1 MVAISKDQLFGLF
14 PVFVLDLSAEG
25 LGREGAFP
33 YSRKS
38 NNNSVEFMVWRNKS
52 ELELFVKRNGSFKN
66 NFEIREVDRD
76 NYSQVIESRLPKDRL
91 PQFLLID
98 GR

>member
-14 PVFVLDLSAEG
+14 PVFVLDLTAEG

-52 ELELFVKRNGSFKN
+52 DLELFVKRNGSFKN
-66 NFEIREVDRD
+66 NFEIRQVDEE
-76 NYSQVIESRLPKDRL
+76 NYIQVIESRLPKDRS

-98 GR
+98 SR